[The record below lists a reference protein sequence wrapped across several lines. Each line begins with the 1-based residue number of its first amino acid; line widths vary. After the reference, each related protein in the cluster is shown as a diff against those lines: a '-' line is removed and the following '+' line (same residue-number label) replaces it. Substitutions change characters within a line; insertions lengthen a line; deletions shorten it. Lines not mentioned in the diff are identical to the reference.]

1 MCATAGCYTGFMD
14 IASAERDTDLP
25 QKYYEQLRKAWIE
38 LEDLRNERM
47 HWRIQQEVNNFD
59 LLRELDY
66 RQQIINKQAEQI
78 DNFLIKKTGDK
89 VV

>member
-1 MCATAGCYTGFMD
+1 MD
-14 IASAERDTDLP
+14 RASAERDTDLP

-47 HWRIQQEVNNFD
+47 QWRIQQEVNNLD

-66 RQQIINKQAEQI
+66 RQQIINEQAEQI
-78 DNFLIKKTGDK
+78 DNLLIKKTGDK